1 MNNLQVFNYNNNEV
15 RTIQKDG
22 EPWFVLKD
30 VCEVFGETNYR
41 RVSARLEDEE
51 KGVSQIATPGGLQN
65 MTVINETGL
74 YAALFAMQPE
84 KARGVDAEYIEKRQ
98 QSLKA
103 FKRWVTH
110 EVLPTIRK
118 HGAYVTPNTLEQLI
132 ADPDTTIKLLTAL
145 KEEQQARK
153 ALESK
158 VEEDRPKVLFAGAV
172 EASGDSIL
180 IGNLA
185 KLIRQNG
192 VNIGQNRLF
201 QWMRDNN
208 YLCAKGERYNMPT
221 QRAMEME
228 LFEVKESAIAN
239 PDGSVRV
246 TRTTKVT
253 GKGQTYFVNKF
264 LGEAS

>member
-1 MNNLQVFNYNNNEV
+1 MNKLKVFNYKNNEV

-30 VCEVFGETNYR
+30 VAAILAIDNHKDLPK
-41 RVSARLEDEE
+41 RLEADEVGRFDFPHPQSAGKTLE
-51 KGVSQIATPGGLQN
+51 
-65 MTVINETGL
+65 MTCINESGL
-74 YAALFAMQPE
+74 YNVILRSDKPE
-84 KARGVDAEYIEKRQ
+84 AKPFRK
-98 QSLKA
+98 
-103 FKRWVTH
+103 WVTS
-110 EVLPTIRK
+110 EVLPSIRK
-118 HGAYVTPNTLEQLI
+118 TGAYMTPETIEKVLLN
-132 ADPDTTIKLLTAL
+132 PDTIISLATQL
-145 KEEQQARK
+145 KELQAKIEQDK
-153 ALESK
+153 
-158 VEEDRPKVLFAGAV
+158 PKVLFAGAV

-180 IGNLA
+180 VGNLA
-185 KLIRQNG
+185 KILRQNG
-192 VNIGQNRLF
+192 VEIGQNRLF
-201 QWMRDNN
+201 QWLRDNN

-221 QRAMEME
+221 QRAMELE